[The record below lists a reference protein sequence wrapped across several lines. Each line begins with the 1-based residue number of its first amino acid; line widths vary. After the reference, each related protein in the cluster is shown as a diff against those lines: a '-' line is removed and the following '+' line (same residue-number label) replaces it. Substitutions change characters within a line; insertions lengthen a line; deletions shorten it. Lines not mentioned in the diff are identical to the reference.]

1 MYHHPNVAALAGAS
15 ASTPAMF
22 GHLWLAIGLVTLFF
36 ALLALKRLV
45 PREER

>member
-1 MYHHPNVAALAGAS
+1 MYHHPNTVALSAS
-15 ASTPAMF
+15 ASAPAMF
-22 GHLWLAIGLVTLFF
+22 GQLWLAIGLVTLFF